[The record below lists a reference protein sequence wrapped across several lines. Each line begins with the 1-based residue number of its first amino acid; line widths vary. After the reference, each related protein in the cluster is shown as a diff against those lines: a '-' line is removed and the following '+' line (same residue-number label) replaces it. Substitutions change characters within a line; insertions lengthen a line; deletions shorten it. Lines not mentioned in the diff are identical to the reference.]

1 MKRHLPGIDC
11 DHCRMLI
18 IEAWRIPG
26 EAELRFCSE
35 ECVNEF
41 LARRRAWLETESAL
55 LSADMHINYD

>member
-1 MKRHLPGIDC
+1 
-11 DHCRMLI
+11 MLI